1 MIAHLCAV
9 DIELIAERCCTLL
22 ATSNNHKIKLFTDSF
37 VKKLFK
43 CSNSNLL
50 KMYLLPFNTWLD
62 NTILIELSTTYE
74 NINIFE
80 QFCNFIRIIDDNRP
94 ITSYPIPTFSQ
105 LVISLDDSEYTL
117 VATETVRNCNELVLK
132 DITDVK
138 EFLKS
143 YWELTNH
150 AIQLAAIDYNY
161 NNIYWMIPKQIQ
173 LLIENKLNQGQH
185 KFWHKEIFQVVL
197 LPKDFF
203 STDNYR
209 DRFMINNPFKVS
221 NLVSKDSLKVCVVGE
236 YVD

>member
-9 DIELIAERCCTLL
+9 DIEIIAERCCTLL
-22 ATSNNHKIKLFTDSF
+22 ATSNDHKIKLFTDNF

-50 KMYLLPFNTWLD
+50 KMHLLPFNTWLD

-105 LVISLDDSEYTL
+105 LVIPLDDSEYTL

-132 DITDVK
+132 DVTDVK

-161 NNIYWMIPKQIQ
+161 NNIYWMIPKQVQ
-173 LLIENKLNQGQH
+173 LLIENKLNPGQH
-185 KFWHKEIFQVVL
+185 EFWHKEIFQVVL